1 MDRQTE
7 LAAFDELL
15 RLLHLGVRRH
25 TALLGLRRIGK
36 TLLLDEVR
44 RRHAGTAIARLDV
57 DSIVTSPEDF
67 ARAFVAETLRAVL
80 RFRGDTTYVGGSDER
95 LRAAAAAVHPDLE
108 PFVTELVAEAH
119 AEAHGRLLSL
129 ALRFPAEVSA
139 RAAVPLLMMLDEFQD
154 ITRLRAFRET
164 NTLLGVFRAALDR
177 PGRVA
182 FVVAGSRVTALRR
195 IIEDGGSPL
204 FTRFTSM
211 ELPPFHLDATLE
223 LAGRIWGDETRFE
236 PDAAVRLQRLTGGWP
251 FYVHSVAVRAD
262 ALVGAGPDMITPD
275 IVDIALQQELVGR
288 SGNIA
293 LHCQYLLQTALESP
307 SDAHRNRLEALLRY
321 VAREGAVPR
330 ARLARHLQRH
340 YSQNDTYSAI
350 NHLIDAD
357 FILEAE
363 GVLRLSDPVFA
374 VWLNVEPDRRDPLAA
389 IGNPDALRR
398 LLAWYEAQHAEDRT
412 AMGHLFEQQVE
423 NLVRRF
429 RGQTVPGRL
438 FGLDGDLTLPITNSV
453 ERLRLDDA
461 KGEYGE
467 GPDSYELDLVLI
479 GSSSRERW
487 AIECKH
493 RRGAITRPMIERFLR
508 SAHAVEQSQG
518 TPFTHLWI
526 VAPRGIRPDAN
537 GLADQHSMLRSGR
550 RQLEALGRLVQEVPG
565 D

>member
-15 RLLHLGVRRH
+15 RQLHLGVRRH

-57 DSIVTSPEDF
+57 DSIVSSPEDF
-67 ARAFVAETLRAVL
+67 ARAFVAEALRAVL
-80 RFRGDTTYVGGSDER
+80 RIRSGAPHVGESDEG
-95 LRAAAAAVHPDLE
+95 LRSAAAAVHPDLE
-108 PFVTELVAEAH
+108 AFIAQLVTDAH
-119 AEAHGRLLSL
+119 AETHGRLLSQS
-129 ALRFPAEVSA
+129 LRFPAEVAS
-139 RAAVPLLMMLDEFQD
+139 RTGIPLLIMLDEFQE
-154 ITRLRAFRET
+154 IIRLMTFRET
-164 NTLLGVFRAALDR
+164 TTLLGAFRAALDR
-177 PGRVA
+177 PGRVV

-211 ELPPFHLDATLE
+211 ELRPFHLEATSE

-251 FYVHSVAVRAD
+251 FYVHAVAVRAD
-262 ALVGAGPDMITPD
+262 ALVRAGPDKITPD
-275 IVDIALQQELVGR
+275 IVDIALQQELTGH

-293 LHCQYLLQTALESP
+293 LHCQYLLQSATA
-307 SDAHRNRLEALLRY
+307 SDNGARRNRLETLLRY
-321 VAREGAVPR
+321 VARQGGVPR
-330 ARLARHLQRH
+330 ARVARHISRH

-350 NHLIDAD
+350 NQLIDTD
-357 FILEAE
+357 FILETD

-389 IGNPDALRR
+389 MGNPDALRR
-398 LLAWYEAQHAEDRT
+398 LLAWYEAQHAADRA
-412 AMGHLFEQQVE
+412 AMGYLFEQQVE
-423 NLVRRF
+423 NTARRF
-429 RGQTVPGRL
+429 HGQAVPGKL
-438 FGLDGDLTLPITNSV
+438 FGLDGEVTLPITRSV

-461 KGEYGE
+461 KGEHGE

-479 GSSSRERW
+479 GSSPDDMW

-493 RRGAITRPMIERFLR
+493 RRGALTRPMIERFLR
-508 SAHAVEQSQG
+508 STHAVERANG
-518 TPFTHLWI
+518 IRFARLWI

-537 GLADQHSMLRSGR
+537 ALADQHGILRSGR
-550 RQLEALGRLVQEVPG
+550 RQLEALGRLVR
-565 D
+565 